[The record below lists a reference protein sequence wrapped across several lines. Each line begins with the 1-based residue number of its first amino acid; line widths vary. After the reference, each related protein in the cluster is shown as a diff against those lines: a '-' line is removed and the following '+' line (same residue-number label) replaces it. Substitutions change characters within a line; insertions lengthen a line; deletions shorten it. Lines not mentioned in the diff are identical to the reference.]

1 MGYPHIRGTVVAAE
15 WQPSFIHLW
24 PGIGCPDFLRPFED
38 TPPPS
43 AIVKRLATNQLVLT
57 VGYDIENLKG
67 TVYTGEVT
75 TDRYGR
81 KIPKHAHG
89 TVNLDGYTS
98 SGEELLKAATSLYDR
113 IVDKTLL
120 ARRLTLCANHL
131 LDESSVP
138 EDLPEQIDLFTD
150 YSAKEKQKKEADTAH
165 ARERKLQETMLDIK
179 KRFGKNAILKGLN
192 LEDGAT
198 ARERNNQIGGHKA

>member
-1 MGYPHIRGTVVAAE
+1 MADALALELV
-15 WQPSFIHLW
+15 
-24 PGIGCPDFLRPFED
+24 D
-38 TPPPS
+38 
-43 AIVKRLATNQLVLT
+43 KRLATNQLVLT

-67 TVYTGEVT
+67 TAYTGEIT
-75 TDRYGR
+75 TDHYGR

-150 YSAKEKQKKEADTAH
+150 YSAKEKQKKEADAAH
-165 ARERKLQETMLDIK
+165 ARERKLQETMLGIK

-198 ARERNNQIGGHKA
+198 AKERNTQIGGHKA

>member
-1 MGYPHIRGTVVAAE
+1 MLYQVEQRGRQTAFVGEDGAGLVGLYPLLARAAAIAENENSSFAEALSLAAAERGTPLRRVFADEAE
-15 WQPSFIHLW
+15 ALS
-24 PGIGCPDFLRPFED
+24 
-38 TPPPS
+38 
-43 AIVKRLATNQLVLT
+43 
-57 VGYDIENLKG
+57 
-67 TVYTGEVT
+67 
-75 TDRYGR
+75 
-81 KIPKHAHG
+81 HAHG

-150 YSAKEKQKKEADTAH
+150 YSAKEKQKKRLTLPMHGRENSRKPCWTSKSVL
-165 ARERKLQETMLDIK
+165 ARMPSSKD
-179 KRFGKNAILKGLN
+179 
-192 LEDGAT
+192 
-198 ARERNNQIGGHKA
+198 